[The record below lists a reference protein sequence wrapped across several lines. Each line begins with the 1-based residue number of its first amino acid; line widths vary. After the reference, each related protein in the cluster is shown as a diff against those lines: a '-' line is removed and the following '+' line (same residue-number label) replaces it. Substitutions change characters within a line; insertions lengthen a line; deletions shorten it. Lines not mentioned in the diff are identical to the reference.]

1 MARTPSFVI
10 QQRLAQGDFLKAIAP
25 EKAGFANA
33 DYRLP
38 PGDHLLNLADSIR
51 AEADPYFD
59 LYGITRHR
67 HLAHGLSSQACCLN
81 FLMPLARRRNLLAE
95 LVGRALDIAPPKML
109 PVENGP
115 GGEWFV
121 GFEWIGQLDP
131 LGEWPKTGRVTRG
144 ANVTSADAVVMFEHE
159 GRPETLLIEWKYTEA
174 YGAPLQNNVRSSG
187 ELSGNA
193 KRTARYAD
201 KAFAPQGPIR
211 NDLGLELKDFFWEPF
226 YQLLRQQMLAWRLEH
241 APGGHRTRVLH
252 ISPRANIALHEVTS
266 PAFRKRGYADAFDAF
281 KAVLIA
287 EADGAPRFKSV
298 YAEDL
303 FGEMAAAM
311 PGDPWAAYLLRR
323 YRFLSGHSAALSG
336 HSA

>member
-1 MARTPSFVI
+1 MARTPSFVA
-10 QQRLAQGDFLKAIAP
+10 QQRLVQGAFLKAIAP
-25 EKAGFANA
+25 EKAGFGEV

-59 LYGITRHR
+59 LYGIARHR

-81 FLMPLARRRNLLAE
+81 FLMPLARRPDVLAE
-95 LVGRALDIAPPKML
+95 LVGRALKSAPPKML

-121 GFEWIGQLDP
+121 GFEWIGQGDP
-131 LGEWPKTGRVTRG
+131 LNEWPKTGRVTRG
-144 ANVTSADAVVMFEHE
+144 ANVTSADAVVMFEHD
-159 GRPETLLIEWKYTEA
+159 GRPETLLIEWKYTET
-174 YGAPLQNNVRSSG
+174 YGTPLQENVRPDG
-187 ELSGNA
+187 KLSGNA

-201 KAFAPQGPIR
+201 KAFGPHGPIR

-252 ISPRANIALHEVTS
+252 ISPRANIALHAVTS
-266 PAFRKRGYADAFDAF
+266 PVLRKRGYSDAFDAF
-281 KAVLIA
+281 KAVLVD
-287 EADGAPRFKSV
+287 EADGVRRFESV
-298 YAEDL
+298 YSEDL
-303 FGEMAAAM
+303 FGTMAAAT
-311 PGDPWAAYLLRR
+311 PNDPWAAHLLRR
-323 YRFLSGHSAALSG
+323 YRFLSGDYAASSG
-336 HSA
+336 PFA